1 MQGLGQTCK
10 LILHKQCT
18 QSASNATICGSF
30 QAGGH
35 GAMGESFVIRGQ
47 PNRGNGQLIIE
58 VVRRKVEF
66 KKLLNRFRLRWIR
79 KI

>member
-18 QSASNATICGSF
+18 QCTQSASSATICGSF

-47 PNRGNGQLIIE
+47 PKRGNGQLMIE
-58 VVRRKVEF
+58 VERRKIVF
-66 KKLLNRFRLRWIR
+66 KKLFNRFRL
-79 KI
+79 